1 MLERIEPELPS
12 ILSRSVQFFI
22 RAHYHNYSHEK
33 IGNDSS
39 GGEKK
44 MTIDPNLRGSMLDD
58 EWNSEEVQNEI
69 MFTGITRDEWLE
81 HRLTDDDSQDEE
93 EHDDYVW

>member
-1 MLERIEPELPS
+1 MK
-12 ILSRSVQFFI
+12 
-22 RAHYHNYSHEK
+22 RAIFSSGSHYNNYTHEK

-39 GGEKK
+39 GGENK

-69 MFTGITRDEWLE
+69 MFTGITRDQWLE
-81 HRLTDDDSQDEE
+81 DKLTDDDSQEEE
-93 EHDDYVW
+93 EHDDFVW

>member
-1 MLERIEPELPS
+1 
-12 ILSRSVQFFI
+12 
-22 RAHYHNYSHEK
+22 
-33 IGNDSS
+33 
-39 GGEKK
+39 

-69 MFTGITRDEWLE
+69 MFTGITHDEWLE
-81 HRLTDDDSQDEE
+81 HRLTDEDSQDEE